1 MANTA
6 QTLTITGNS
15 GYVTI
20 DSGTGIS
27 RHIPKNGVILRRSE
41 DKFYLENGGD
51 NMRELIR
58 MVYGTDT
65 ITIDTV
71 APASADAM
79 ETALEAVL
87 FQ

>member
-1 MANTA
+1 MANSA
-6 QTLTITGNS
+6 QTLTITGNN

-20 DSGTGIS
+20 DSSTTQA
-27 RHIPKNGVILRRSE
+27 RHIPKNGVILRRE
-41 DKFYLENGGD
+41 GDKFFLENGGD
-51 NMRELIR
+51 SMRELIR

>member
-1 MANTA
+1 MANSA
-6 QTLTITGNS
+6 QTLTITGNT

-20 DSGTGIS
+20 ASSSTQA
-27 RHIPKNGVILRRSE
+27 RHIPKNGVILRRE
-41 DKFYLENGGD
+41 GDKFYFENGSD
-51 NMRELIR
+51 NMRELVR

-65 ITIDTV
+65 VTIDTV

-79 ETALEAVL
+79 ETALEGIL